1 MTGFNALVGFSVAS
15 LASPLVS
22 FAKDK
27 EKVWSKVDLQIKDTL
42 FDISFDPSK
51 PAHGWLVGAKVC
63 CQFNY
68 APYLQYSFFVYLRE
82 LFLKLSTVAKL
93 GPHVHLQLSMKTKK

>member
-1 MTGFNALVGFSVAS
+1 MTGFNALVGLSVAS

-27 EKVWSKVDLQIKDTL
+27 DKVWSKIDLQIRETL

-51 PAHGWLVGAKVC
+51 PAHGWLVGAKVW
-63 CQFNY
+63 
-68 APYLQYSFFVYLRE
+68 
-82 LFLKLSTVAKL
+82 
-93 GPHVHLQLSMKTKK
+93 

>member
-1 MTGFNALVGFSVAS
+1 LFSDISPGETSSDSSSYSERLKKAIPVQAGIYCLYSYYFIILNRIMIGFNALVGFSVAS

-51 PAHGWLVGAKVC
+51 PAHGWLVGAKV
-63 CQFNY
+63 
-68 APYLQYSFFVYLRE
+68 
-82 LFLKLSTVAKL
+82 
-93 GPHVHLQLSMKTKK
+93 

>member
-1 MTGFNALVGFSVAS
+1 MIGFNALVGFSVAS

-51 PAHGWLVGAKVC
+51 PAHGWLVGAKV
-63 CQFNY
+63 
-68 APYLQYSFFVYLRE
+68 
-82 LFLKLSTVAKL
+82 
-93 GPHVHLQLSMKTKK
+93 